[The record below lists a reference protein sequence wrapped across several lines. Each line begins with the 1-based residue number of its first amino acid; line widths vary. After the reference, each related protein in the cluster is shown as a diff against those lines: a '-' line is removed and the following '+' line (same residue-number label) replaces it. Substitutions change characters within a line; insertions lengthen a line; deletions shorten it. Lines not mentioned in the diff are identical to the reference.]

1 LGHGQEA
8 GRGAQ
13 QKTKIYLYFFD
24 LWPNFA
30 CCYASSF
37 NHLSIPSRLPFFL
50 LMQGENAQEPNSR
63 VAFVRAA
70 LPHPGCFMVDL
81 DPAKRSKATMT
92 TPSSN
97 K

>member
-1 LGHGQEA
+1 MARKQAA
-8 GRGAQ
+8 GRNKK
-13 QKTKIYLYFFD
+13 QKYIYIFLIFGPILLAAMHQALTIYLFPPDY
-24 LWPNFA
+24 L
-30 CCYASSF
+30 
-37 NHLSIPSRLPFFL
+37 FFL

-70 LPHPGCFMVDL
+70 LPHPGCFMVDS